1 MIAYNWSHLDYKEHS
16 KKQEIITKNKKGNAK
31 QIGYDFQS
39 LLAMDEKGNLLGALA
54 QNLVSDVKIYST
66 YDNNID
72 NNLTHLEELVR
83 RTQYVRENYNIEKRV
98 G

>member
-1 MIAYNWSHLDYKEHS
+1 MIAYNWSHLDYKEQS